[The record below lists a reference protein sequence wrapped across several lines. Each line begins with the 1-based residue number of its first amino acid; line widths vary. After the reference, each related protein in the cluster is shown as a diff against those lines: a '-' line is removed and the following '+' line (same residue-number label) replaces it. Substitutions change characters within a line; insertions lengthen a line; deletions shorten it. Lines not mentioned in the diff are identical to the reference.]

1 MQHKMNGTA
10 SQNAGSAQNINHLS
24 KSDGT
29 FVTGVRESSKERKD
43 APPVNVDVE
52 GPLVNLF

>member
-1 MQHKMNGTA
+1 MNGTA
-10 SQNAGSAQNINHLS
+10 SQNTGSAHNINHLS